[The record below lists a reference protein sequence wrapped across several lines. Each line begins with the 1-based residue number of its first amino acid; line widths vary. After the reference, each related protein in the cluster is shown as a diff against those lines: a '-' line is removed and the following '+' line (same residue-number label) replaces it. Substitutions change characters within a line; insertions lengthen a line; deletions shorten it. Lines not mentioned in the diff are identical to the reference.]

1 MDPFV
6 DALEAPGVERRVMFG
21 RDALLVDRHVY
32 AFLDGGDGTDGV
44 RLALRLP
51 PADAAELLATGD
63 GRTPVM
69 GKRSMEGWV
78 SVPVEGDRTPLITA
92 AREHVRAHYAS

>member
-32 AFLDGGDGTDGV
+32 AFLDGE

-63 GRTPVM
+63 GRTPIM
-69 GKRSMEGWV
+69 GKRSMDGWV
-78 SVPVEGDRTPLITA
+78 SVPLEGDRTPLITA
-92 AREHVRAHYAS
+92 AREHVRAHYAP